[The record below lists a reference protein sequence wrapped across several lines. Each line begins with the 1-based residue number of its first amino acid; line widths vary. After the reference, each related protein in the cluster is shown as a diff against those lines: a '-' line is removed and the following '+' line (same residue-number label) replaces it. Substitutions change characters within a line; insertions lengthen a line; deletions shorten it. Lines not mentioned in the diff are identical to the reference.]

1 MCVALMFSAGGALAL
16 PNCQGSYSSVT
27 WTNCF
32 GTYTYTNGRKYVGE
46 YRDGKF
52 NGQGTYTWPNGRK
65 YNGEFR
71 DGKFNGQGTYTFAN
85 GDKYVFE
92 WRDGKNNGQDLRP
105 AQQRMIV
112 PKPRP
117 KTLQIPENQHIK
129 KKRAMMSSLPDC
141 QGNNVKLWNMCYGF
155 ITKPNL
161 EGEFKNGQP
170 FGWVKTTLKNGIIY
184 EGKYSNGAANGF
196 GFAQINN
203 GDRYTGQFKNNE
215 PHGSGEYTYA
225 NGNRI
230 NKIWEAGKVKEEAAK
245 KSVLPLPSI
254 FKNPTAVPQTL
265 VVKIQMELIRI
276 GCSASKPDGKIGP
289 LTKSALFR
297 FTQISGIEYSDT
309 LFNDHGLLELVESFP
324 SNTCTQSLQTS
335 TPSAP
340 KLNLQINELEQ
351 ERRVLE
357 ANLLATQNMINQQNR
372 INDRAYNA
380 CFSQC
385 ALNNKAGP
393 GFMGALNGLNQCT
406 SSCSPLKYG
415 ASSTPPSWDQDTRR
429 LKTVRCMI
437 TRLSNNQATAT
448 CN

>member
-1 MCVALMFSAGGALAL
+1 
-16 PNCQGSYSSVT
+16 
-27 WTNCF
+27 
-32 GTYTYTNGRKYVGE
+32 
-46 YRDGKF
+46 
-52 NGQGTYTWPNGRK
+52 
-65 YNGEFR
+65 
-71 DGKFNGQGTYTFAN
+71 
-85 GDKYVFE
+85 
-92 WRDGKNNGQDLRP
+92 
-105 AQQRMIV
+105 
-112 PKPRP
+112 
-117 KTLQIPENQHIK
+117 
-129 KKRAMMSSLPDC
+129 
-141 QGNNVKLWNMCYGF
+141 
-155 ITKPNL
+155 
-161 EGEFKNGQP
+161 
-170 FGWVKTTLKNGIIY
+170 
-184 EGKYSNGAANGF
+184 
-196 GFAQINN
+196 
-203 GDRYTGQFKNNE
+203 
-215 PHGSGEYTYA
+215 
-225 NGNRI
+225 
-230 NKIWEAGKVKEEAAK
+230 
-245 KSVLPLPSI
+245 
-254 FKNPTAVPQTL
+254 
-265 VVKIQMELIRI
+265 MELIRI

-309 LFNDHGLLELVESFP
+309 LFNDRGLLELVESFP